1 MKEKFTIM
9 TNNPMVSETL
19 GEKYEIVYT
28 DSSLP
33 EFFEAVQEKICQGHI
48 LLTHPLSG
56 SVKPGETP
64 YKSVLISSTAAES
77 GRFSEE
83 IVLSVR
89 LIENALATC
98 KKFKMKPDRFGK
110 NVLTDLQLIDYT
122 LLKSAI
128 NSAETGA

>member
-1 MKEKFTIM
+1 MKEKFIIM

-48 LLTHPLSG
+48 FLTHPLSG

-64 YKSVLISSTAAES
+64 YK
-77 GRFSEE
+77 
-83 IVLSVR
+83 
-89 LIENALATC
+89 
-98 KKFKMKPDRFGK
+98 
-110 NVLTDLQLIDYT
+110 
-122 LLKSAI
+122 
-128 NSAETGA
+128 

>member
-1 MKEKFTIM
+1 M
-9 TNNPMVSETL
+9 TNNPMVSDAL
-19 GEKYEIVYT
+19 GEKYDVIYEE
-28 DSSLP
+28 SSLP
-33 EFFEAVQEKICQGHI
+33 EFFQAVREKICEGHI

-89 LIENALATC
+89 LIENALAAC

-122 LLKSAI
+122 LLESAI
-128 NSAETGA
+128 DSAETGA